1 LIGSEI
7 GEPKMAATAK
17 PPTVKSERGRTTTIN
32 LRVPPR
38 TRDLIDA
45 AAAAVG
51 KSRTEFMLDVTRQ
64 HAIDVLLDQRIFVLD
79 DAHFEAFNAVLANP
93 PRANAQLKRLFARL

>member
-1 LIGSEI
+1 
-7 GEPKMAATAK
+7 MAATAK
-17 PPTVKSERGRTTTIN
+17 RARPKHERAGTTTIN
-32 LRVPPR
+32 LRVPPK

-79 DAHFEAFNAVLANP
+79 DAQFEAFNTVLANP
-93 PRANAQLKRLFARL
+93 PRANAQLKRLFASKSPWER

>member
-1 LIGSEI
+1 
-7 GEPKMAATAK
+7 MAATAK
-17 PPTVKSERGRTTTIN
+17 RARAKSAGGRAATIN
-32 LRVPPR
+32 LRVPSK

-64 HAIDVLLDQRIFVLD
+64 HAIDVLLDQRIFILD
-79 DAHFEAFNAVLANP
+79 DAQFDAFNAVLANP
-93 PRANAQLKRLFARL
+93 PSANAQLKRLFASKSPWEK